1 MSLERPN
8 LEKGQKW
15 PTQPAPLQ
23 PPLSKPPFVGGARR
37 TNHNGPSLPEKNR
50 DRGVLIIDMVEPQ
63 AESDGGRTVEIE
75 I

>member
-1 MSLERPN
+1 MSSERPN
-8 LEKGQKW
+8 PEKGQKW

-23 PPLSKPPFVGGARR
+23 PPLSTPPFVGGARR
-37 TNHNGPSLPEKNR
+37 TNQNGPSSPEKNR

-63 AESDGGRTVEIE
+63 AESDGGKSVVIE